1 MVPQVCV
8 ESESDIEIFESN
20 QKFGLIQLHSL
31 LIHCKDH
38 IFTKIMCKYSPD
50 RHNQTQDKIKLIM
63 HDLGDVPDIISIEKT
78 EIIQKNDR
86 KFISNSLRSFYERVE
101 SDISFSKY
109 HEDLSALHVIKVHD
123 SHTHLLGISPVLTLA
138 LRRLNKQADIVVFLY
153 LIFRSLSK
161 TIEQNPLH
169 SVDIIFDCSL
179 FNRQKYSKK
188 KFEMF
193 WNELKTIW
201 DARIGT
207 FINKLIIVNP
217 SSEAVKLGQIFYYV
231 MEQNNHSSSIME
243 IVNKMEIITPGG
255 YSENN
260 YLFKIQFF
268 IIYLMPLIFFV
279 FLNNMF

>member
-1 MVPQVCV
+1 MVPQVCG
-8 ESESDIEIFESN
+8 ESDSDAEIFQSN
-20 QKFGLIQLHSL
+20 QKFGLMQLHSL
-31 LIHCKDH
+31 LIHCKGH
-38 IFTKIMCKYSPD
+38 IFTKICKYSPGQKT
-50 RHNQTQDKIKLIM
+50 QTQTQIKLVM
-63 HDLGDVPDIISIEKT
+63 DELGNVPDFISIEKT
-78 EIIQKNDR
+78 ETIQKNDR
-86 KFISNSLRSFYERVE
+86 KFISESIRSFYERVE

-109 HEDLSALHVIKVHD
+109 NEDLSSLHVIKVHE
-123 SHTHLLGISPVLTLA
+123 SHTHLLGISPVVSLV

-179 FNRQKYSKK
+179 FKRQKYSKR

-201 DARIGT
+201 DARIVT
-207 FINKLIIVNP
+207 FINKIIIVNP
-217 SSEAVKLGQIFYYV
+217 SPEAVKIGQIFYSV

-243 IVNKMEIITPGG
+243 IVNKMNIITPGE

-260 YLFKIQFF
+260 
-268 IIYLMPLIFFV
+268 
-279 FLNNMF
+279 